1 VDIKDYIDSGI
12 LELYVAGALDEAETR
27 DVERMM
33 AAHAEIRAEVEAITG
48 TLEAL
53 ARTNRRNPRPELRMA
68 IMDRIAAL
76 ENDNTA
82 AKPAT
87 TARVIPITDG
97 VTDTAAPR
105 QEESAPWRR
114 YLLAASIAIAM
125 ISTVL
130 AVILGM
136 NWRNARA
143 ELADVQQKNEVLAR
157 QIESDR
163 EMAQKT
169 SRTLNTLQDANTRVV
184 QLAGLPPAPAAKAVV
199 YWNPETKEVYFNPG
213 TLPPAPEGKEYQ
225 LWAIADNTPVDAGLF
240 HITTGGAHPMKPI
253 GAASAFAVTL
263 EPAGG
268 SPTPTGE
275 MYVLGKL

>member
-27 DVERMM
+27 EVERMM

-53 ARTNRRNPRPELRMA
+53 AAAGRRNPRPELRMA

-76 ENDNTA
+76 ENEGNA
-82 AKPAT
+82 PEQAT
-87 TARVIPITDG
+87 TARVIPIT
-97 VTDTAAPR
+97 AASAR
-105 QEESAPWRR
+105 HQEQLVSWRR
-114 YLLAASIAIAM
+114 YLLAASIAIAL
-125 ISTVL
+125 ISTAAAIMMGVRWKVAEIAL
-130 AVILGM
+130 EG
-136 NWRNARA
+136 AR
-143 ELADVQQKNEVLAR
+143 ELNDTLNDQLQDVR
-157 QIESDR
+157 Q
-163 EMAQKT
+163 MAQGT
-169 SRTLNTLQDANTRVV
+169 TRTLNTLQDANTRVI
-184 QLAGLPPAPAAKAVV
+184 QLAGLPPAPDAKAVV
-199 YWNPETKEVYFNPG
+199 YWNPESKEVYFNPG

-240 HITTGGAHPMKPI
+240 HATTPEAHPMKPVS
-253 GAASAFAVTL
+253 AAQAFAVTL

-268 SPTPTGE
+268 SATPTGE